1 LAEPS
6 ARGADHRH
14 RRALFLRHR
23 VNATTASE
31 ESWSRCPEYDVPNF
45 PFLHHRV
52 PDCTGTWELQRIC
65 AYDVYACP
73 RCYTRHLV
81 TERTI
86 LAVEAER
93 RLEVMLQSEMKAPPA
108 S

>member
-1 LAEPS
+1 VSTAP
-6 ARGADHRH
+6 
-14 RRALFLRHR
+14 
-23 VNATTASE
+23 ASE
-31 ESWSRCPEYDVPNF
+31 EFWSRCPEYDVPNF
-45 PFLHHRV
+45 TFLHHRV
-52 PDCTGTWELQRIC
+52 PDCTGSWELQRIC

-93 RLEVMLQSEMKAPPA
+93 RLEVMLQSELKAPPA